1 MWRVCSRF
9 ALVWLWA
16 CDDSGGAAPAPDTG
30 PAAALDAGRDAA
42 AADRPPAD
50 VGPPLDAAPPD
61 AAPIDA
67 SLAIKNDCPPA
78 TLVRLH
84 DRIVLAQA
92 NLLRVLTTDQLERA
106 RREWPAGPIT
116 VAVAPGRPVGSA
128 QIFVVSPGCRI
139 EGLDEA
145 AQPVWS
151 VDRPGAECG
160 APALGPDGLY
170 VPITEGPGGALLRLA
185 LDGGDLAATVALPAP
200 PTTAPGYGGL
210 DENGGSHWYVGV
222 TDALI
227 EISGDAVVGTLP
239 LALQPTHLALPDPRS
254 AIVLGTLPGGAG
266 PDHVQRV
273 ALGPMMQPVG
283 PPQRL
288 PGVARSAPVAV
299 PGCDGRDANGGSHW
313 WCDKGAFALG
323 GEGWLG
329 AWSLAEERALFLH
342 DQGDFAITGLAIGR
356 DGRVYNGGSHWQGGP
371 EEGRYRL
378 QVADPQGVLALD
390 SGPGVCMT
398 APLLDGDGA
407 LVATLSSGAF
417 VTADTAAGGLATGWA
432 RAGGDNAGRQGP
444 GTTGGICEG
453 GDAAL
458 FERPFTPAE
467 VVEPAALAN
476 LGEAGALDSDLAI
489 TGIQHLAA
497 GPALWLSRVGPTGD
511 TLWSRAYPAVD
522 LPEPATPLAVGAI
535 AQGRLVVV
543 QPTADWLR
551 LLRVEGDGTVLADIR
566 LGSQIAHESITAAF
580 GPAGTGA
587 VVGAFPDAAPG
598 EPDHWLLPIAD
609 DGAQGGELTLTDPR
623 GAFRPTQVALDAG
636 GYVVAGVGAEGAIVR
651 ALTPAGVE
659 RWRTPLGRPGVV
671 NGLRAIAN
679 GTIYALVNETMVE
692 QSTLVVLDPTGAIV
706 GQGSRPVLTMG
717 LAVAPEG
724 GGFAVAKSAA
734 LLPFTPAGAL
744 EGPKARTTG
753 TGVAAVTRG
762 DGAFMLV
769 QYDLVPGVLYVG
781 TNAEGHT
788 ACAQAGRC
796 VTLNACPEG
805 EPCSIFECVPETG
818 ACDGLSLRDG
828 TSCGPQQTCLR
839 SVCE

>member
-1 MWRVCSRF
+1 MWRVCPLIG
-9 ALVWLWA
+9 LVCLWA
-16 CDDSGGAAPAPDTG
+16 CDDGGGAVRAPDTG
-30 PAAALDAGRDAA
+30 PDAALDAGRDAA
-42 AADRPPAD
+42 TADRPPAD

-84 DRIVLAQA
+84 DRIVLAHA
-92 NLLRVLTTDQLERA
+92 NLLRVLTADELERA
-106 RREWPAGPIT
+106 RREWPVGPIT
-116 VAVAPGRPVGSA
+116 VAVAPGRPLGSA

-160 APALGPDGLY
+160 APAIGPDGLY
-170 VPITEGPGGALLRLA
+170 VPITEGAGGALLRLA
-185 LDGGDLAATVALPAP
+185 LDGGELAATLALPGP

-222 TDALI
+222 TDALV
-227 EISGDAVVGTLP
+227 EISRDGVVGTLP
-239 LALQPTHLALPDPRS
+239 LAIQPTHLALPDPRS
-254 AIVLGTLPGGAG
+254 AIVLGTLPGGPG

-313 WCDKGAFALG
+313 WCDKGAFVLG

-356 DGRVYNGGSHWQGGP
+356 DGRVYNGGSHWQEGP
-371 EEGRYRL
+371 EEGSYRL

-407 LVATLSSGAF
+407 LMATLSSGAF
-417 VTADTAAGGLATGWA
+417 VTAATAAGGLATGWA
-432 RAGGDNAGRQGP
+432 RAGGDNAGRQSP
-444 GTTGGICEG
+444 GTASGVCEG

-467 VVEPAALAN
+467 VVEPAALAD
-476 LGEAGALDSDLAI
+476 LGSDVVV
-489 TGIQHLAA
+489 TGIQRVAA
-497 GPALWLSRVGPTGD
+497 GRELWLSRVGPSGD
-511 TLWSRAYPAVD
+511 TLWSRTYPAAD
-522 LPEPATPLAVGAI
+522 LPNLTAPLAVGAI
-535 AQGRLVVV
+535 AQGRMVIV
-543 QPTADWLR
+543 QPTDDWLR
-551 LLRVEGDGTVLADIR
+551 LMRVESDGAMLADVR
-566 LGSQIAHESITAAF
+566 LGSQIPRQSMAAAF
-580 GPAGTGA
+580 GRAGTGA

-598 EPDHWLLPIAD
+598 EPDHWLLPIFD
-609 DGAQGGELTLTDPR
+609 DGVQGRELALTDAR
-623 GAFRPTQVALDAG
+623 GAFLPTQVALDAG
-636 GYVVAGVGAEGAIVR
+636 GYLIAGVGAEGTIVR

-659 RWRTPLGRPGVV
+659 RWRTPLGLEGVV
-671 NGLRAIAN
+671 NGLRTIAN
-679 GTIYALVNETMVE
+679 GTTYALVNDSAIE
-692 QSTLVVLDPTGAIV
+692 QTTLVVLDATGAIV
-706 GQGSRPVLTMG
+706 GQGSRPLLTMG

-724 GGFAVAKSAA
+724 GGFVVAKSAA

-744 EGPKARTTG
+744 AGPRARIGG

-762 DGAFMLV
+762 DGAFLLV
-769 QYDLVPGVLYVG
+769 HYDMPPGALYVG
-781 TNAEGHT
+781 SNAEGHT

-805 EPCSIFECVPETG
+805 DPCTTRTCLSETG
-818 ACDGLSLRDG
+818 ACEDLSLPDG
-828 TSCGPQQTCLR
+828 TSCGPRQTCLL